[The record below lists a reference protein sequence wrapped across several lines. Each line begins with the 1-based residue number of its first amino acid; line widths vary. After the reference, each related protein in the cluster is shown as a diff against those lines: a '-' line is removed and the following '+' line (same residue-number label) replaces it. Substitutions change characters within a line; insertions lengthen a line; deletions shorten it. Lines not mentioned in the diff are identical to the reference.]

1 MMFLLDLAFATELIA
16 LGVSVGFLIWAYRH
30 EGAGIAVGI

>member
-16 LGVSVGFLIWAYRH
+16 LGVGVAFLVWAYDN
-30 EGAGIAVGI
+30 EGWV